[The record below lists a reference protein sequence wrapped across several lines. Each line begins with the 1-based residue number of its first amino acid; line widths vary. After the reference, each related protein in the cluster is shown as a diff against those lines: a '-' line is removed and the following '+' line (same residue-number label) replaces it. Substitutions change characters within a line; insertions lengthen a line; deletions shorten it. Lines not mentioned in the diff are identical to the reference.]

1 MSTFLFYKIYTNQ
14 PLTTIYKKAG
24 KNNVQSNLKKI
35 GFFVGEEKWTD
46 KTGLVL
52 QESEN
57 CSQ

>member
-1 MSTFLFYKIYTNQ
+1 M
-14 PLTTIYKKAG
+14 
-24 KNNVQSNLKKI
+24 SNLIFLKI
-35 GFFVGEEKWTD
+35 GFFVGGEKWTD